1 MHISTFVEIV
11 NKMNKV
17 DSTFPKYIR
26 AFFRSIPKLT
36 LQPVKSIRMGVDP
49 NSFDMRL
56 AFDHRGV
63 HYLVI
68 IGLKSRVTPS
78 LARLLVA
85 RLLMVIR
92 QLDENTQSNYV
103 VIPMLVSSYLSPQ
116 SREICNDHKV
126 AFLDMCGNAEFV
138 SETLL
143 LSREVER
150 KPVSE
155 TRKLRSI
162 FSPKGGAIL
171 RTMLLEPDRAWK
183 VKDLAVAADSSIGH
197 VSNIRNALM
206 DNEWIEKNDRG
217 VALSQPDMLLQTW
230 RENYRKPRG
239 EFLHGYTY
247 LREGELE
254 QTLNELFED
263 LMQEEYPPLVYGRNS
278 ASQYFAPF
286 LRGTSRF
293 FYANDLGVRLLED
306 ELDLSYVDRGE
317 NIVIQVVNDRGILRD
332 SVEVGPR
339 ILCTDPITTY
349 LDLWNGNDR
358 EREAAEILAQEY
370 FPWLN

>member
-1 MHISTFVEIV
+1 
-11 NKMNKV
+11 
-17 DSTFPKYIR
+17 
-26 AFFRSIPKLT
+26 
-36 LQPVKSIRMGVDP
+36 
-49 NSFDMRL
+49 
-56 AFDHRGV
+56 
-63 HYLVI
+63 
-68 IGLKSRVTPS
+68 
-78 LARLLVA
+78 
-85 RLLMVIR
+85 
-92 QLDENTQSNYV
+92 
-103 VIPMLVSSYLSPQ
+103 
-116 SREICNDHKV
+116 
-126 AFLDMCGNAEFV
+126 
-138 SETLL
+138 
-143 LSREVER
+143 
-150 KPVSE
+150 
-155 TRKLRSI
+155 
-162 FSPKGGAIL
+162 
-171 RTMLLEPDRAWK
+171 MLLEPGRAWK
-183 VKDLAVAADSSIGH
+183 VKDLAAAADSSIGH

-206 DNEWIEKNDRG
+206 ENEWIEKNDRG

-230 RENYRKPRG
+230 RENYRQPRG

-254 QTLNELFED
+254 QTLNDLFED
-263 LMQEEYPPLVYGRNS
+263 LLQEECPPLVYARNS

-286 LRGTSRF
+286 LRGTRRF

-332 SVEVGPR
+332 SVEVVPR

>member
-1 MHISTFVEIV
+1 MKEHVRNFL
-11 NKMNKV
+11 
-17 DSTFPKYIR
+17 D
-26 AFFRSIPKLT
+26 SIPSLKIHRSDRLGT
-36 LQPVKSIRMGVDP
+36 SVFLR
-49 NSFDMRL
+49 SFDMSVI
-56 AFDHRGV
+56 FEHKGV
-63 HYLVI
+63 DYIVVI
-68 IGLKSRVTPS
+68 TYAEQNSPRMLRPQIYRI
-78 LARLLVA
+78 RLLLHSLNEPQIPDLVVVP
-85 RLLMVIR
+85 MVFS
-92 QLDENTQSNYV
+92 QYF
-103 VIPMLVSSYLSPQ
+103 SPLCRDMC
-116 SREICNDHKV
+116 SEHKI
-126 AFLDMCGNAEFV
+126 AFLDLCGNAEFV
-138 SETLL
+138 TETLYV
-143 LSREVER
+143 SREVER
-150 KPVSE
+150 KPTSE
-155 TRKLRSI
+155 ARKLRSI
-162 FSPKGGAIL
+162 FGPKAGAIL
-171 RTMLLEPDRAWK
+171 RAMLLEPNKAWK
-183 VKDLAVAADSSIGH
+183 VKDLAHASDTSLGH
-197 VSNIRNALM
+197 VSNIRSALI
-206 DNEWIEKNDRG
+206 DHEWIEKRKSG
-217 VALSQPDMLLQTW
+217 VSLIRPDLLLQTW

-254 QTLNELFED
+254 QILNDLFED
-263 LMQEEYPPLVYGRNS
+263 LMQEECPPLVYARNS

-332 SVEVGPR
+332 SVEVVPR